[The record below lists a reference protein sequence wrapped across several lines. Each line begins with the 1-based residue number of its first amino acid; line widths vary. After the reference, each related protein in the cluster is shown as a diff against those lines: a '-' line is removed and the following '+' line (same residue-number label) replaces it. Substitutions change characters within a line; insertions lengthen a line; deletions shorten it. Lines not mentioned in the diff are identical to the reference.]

1 MTGSLCS
8 VTHCQRVKSFWERQ
22 IRSVLNHKQC
32 DDTFKAVK
40 NTLQQSLYYIHSLQ
54 PLFSSSPNR
63 HWTPYSQI
71 LKPKSSAIALKL
83 CTRYIITFHPASAA
97 PNPICSKCLKGH
109 LSFRKSN
116 YFRATDMH
124 FIDNFNLVEFIIQ
137 SLKHGFLYRYILFV
151 WSLSTMRLSPYFITE
166 IK

>member
-1 MTGSLCS
+1 MTGSLYS

-71 LKPKSSAIALKL
+71 LKPKSSTTALKL

-116 YFRATDMH
+116 YFCATDMH